1 MRLWEE
7 NISRLRNI
15 FARRSAPV
23 EFWSAVPTSSRLL
36 GAVVVFLLFAS
47 VGFVSLQMDVAE
59 HSRRDVLLAVG
70 LSGSF
75 AVGYAACGI
84 TRRYYGFAILGAIQ
98 FFLEYWRHRLE
109 GPPHTLAGQTGA
121 LQHQLVLLGTGA
133 MFSIIFGYLLL
144 VLFVRRLGKSYFRVQ
159 TEVKLAGEIHAS
171 LVPAIQ
177 KRSAQFEFYGLSQPS
192 GEVGGDLVDVA
203 ETQGKWTGYIAD
215 VSGHGVS
222 SGVLMAMFKTSMRT
236 RLQEG
241 DSPAQALNGVHRALF
256 PLKPPQMFVTVAVLQ
271 GDGTNRIQFASAAH
285 PPVLQY
291 HAKSRSVSEH
301 PACDLPL
308 GLLEGQ
314 NFTESAIES
323 SPGDVFLILTDGLS
337 EVFNRQGKELGLDA
351 IKSVFNKHA
360 ELPLPD
366 LLPRLR
372 AVAQTFGPQD
382 DDQTI
387 LLARHMA

>member
-1 MRLWEE
+1 
-7 NISRLRNI
+7 
-15 FARRSAPV
+15 
-23 EFWSAVPTSSRLL
+23 
-36 GAVVVFLLFAS
+36 VFFLFAS
-47 VGFVSLQMDVAE
+47 VGFVSLQMDVGQ
-59 HSRRDVLLAVG
+59 HSTHDILLAVG
-70 LSGSF
+70 LSGTF

-84 TRRYYGFAILGAIQ
+84 TRRYYGFAILGALQ

-133 MFSIIFGYLLL
+133 MFSIILGYLLL
-144 VLFVRRLGKSYFRVQ
+144 ILFVRRMGESYFRVQ

-171 LVPAIQ
+171 LVPTIQ
-177 KRSAQFEFYGLSQPS
+177 RRAAQFEFYGLSQPS
-192 GEVGGDLVDVA
+192 GEVGGDLVDVT

-222 SGVLMAMFKTSMRT
+222 SGVLMAMFKTAMRT

-271 GDGTNRIQFASAAH
+271 GDDTNRVQFASAAH
-285 PPVLQY
+285 PPVLHYRRQ
-291 HAKSRSVSEH
+291 SCSITEH
-301 PACDLPL
+301 PPSDAPL
-308 GLLEGQ
+308 GLLDGQ
-314 NFTESAIES
+314 NFSESTIES
-323 SPGDVFLILTDGLS
+323 FPGDVFLILTDGLS
-337 EVFNRQGKELGLDA
+337 EVFDRHGKELGLDE
-351 IKSVFNKHA
+351 IKSAFAKNA

-366 LLPRLR
+366 LLVKLR
-372 AVAQTFGPQD
+372 AVAQDFGAQN

-387 LLARHMA
+387 LLARHLG